1 MQDAALGAQE
11 YFEDSFEDQQLS
23 LDMLSAKLKSFA
35 KEHFPEFT
43 SNPVTHLDIIRDSA
57 ALRSFNLPTEFTEFF
72 VTFET
77 AKYLLISDAPL
88 IHKCE
93 ENITNSKKS
102 KGAQYENLFEIK
114 KFYLKWCIEKQ
125 DRETEYFAL
134 STLNLIE
141 RNANKENFLKYLY
154 AANLYI
160 FGPKRRSLAKS
171 LEYLESAEKAL
182 SASTLQD
189 DYKSDVMYYIQLF
202 RSFAFIADTDAE
214 NAAIAINEA
223 ISIKPSGIT
232 GLLYSILYP
241 LMTEE
246 SQNVSSR
253 LHAIVDFD
261 ISRFTFAID
270 HNNLNLFSFFLRTAI
285 TYNIFRVQEFA
296 PFLGEIKTILETSA
310 DAYFGTTSKIFQTAS
325 DLKGSVYKEYFTD
338 KIKNDLDFS
347 LLFLERYKTAKNLFI
362 ALSFPRINQ
371 KFDENLGIIKQRL
384 KSSIFSKTMGELEF
398 YDQQSRD
405 YHEKL
410 KRLNDELEQNKLVI
424 KKNQQQSHDETEK
437 KYNGAIN
444 AVESKIGAIDLS
456 PDFDPASVFNNIMV
470 YNVIISIM
478 IFIIG
483 GFVGSFAQH
492 TTMQISDLFGSL
504 FIYGV
509 KWGGF
514 VFLGGLFIA
523 LISSASKAL
532 ERTNEKHRL
541 QKKLTGYKN
550 QKDRALE
557 RIKKDFERK
566 LGALDEINQT
576 RVKEIQK
583 KTETLRVDKEEKEKE
598 LKELVAKETAE
609 HFKKID
615 ELINKG

>member
-1 MQDAALGAQE
+1 MPEDALGVQQQSDDSH
-11 YFEDSFEDQQLS
+11 EDEQLS
-23 LDMLSAKLKSFA
+23 LEMLSSKLRSFA

-57 ALRSFNLPTEFTEFF
+57 ALRSFNLPGEFTEFF

-77 AKYLLISDAPL
+77 AKYLLISDAPI

-93 ENITNSKKS
+93 EYITNSKKS
-102 KGAQYENLFEIK
+102 KGSQYENLFEIK
-114 KFYLKWCIEKQ
+114 KFYLKWCIEKLE
-125 DRETEYFAL
+125 RETEYFAL

-141 RNANKENFLKYLY
+141 RNGNKDNFLKYLY
-154 AANLYI
+154 AANFFI
-160 FGPKRRSLAKS
+160 FGPKRRSLQKS
-171 LEYLESAEKAL
+171 LEYLDLAEKAL
-182 SASTLQD
+182 SSSTLPD
-189 DYKSDVMYYIQLF
+189 EIKTDILYYIQLF
-202 RSFAFIADTDAE
+202 RGFAYIANQE
-214 NAAIAINEA
+214 SESVAIALNEA
-223 ISIKPSGIT
+223 VVIKPSGIT
-232 GLLYSILYP
+232 GILYSILYP
-241 LMTEE
+241 LMDEE
-246 SQNVSSR
+246 SRSVSEQ

-261 ISRFTFAID
+261 IKRFNFAID
-270 HNNLNLFSFFLRTAI
+270 HNNLNLYNFFLRTAI

-296 PFLGEIKTILETSA
+296 PFLVEIKTILESSA
-310 DAYFGTTSKIFQTAS
+310 DVSHGETTRIFQTAS
-325 DLKGSVYKEYFTD
+325 NLKSSPYKEYFTE
-338 KIKNDLDFS
+338 KINNDLDFS
-347 LLFLERYKTAKNLFI
+347 LLFIERYKTAKNLFI
-362 ALSFPRINQ
+362 ALSFPRLNQ
-371 KFDENLGIIKQRL
+371 KFHDNIEVIKQKL
-384 KSSIFSKTMGELEF
+384 KNSVYSQTMGQLEF

-405 YHEKL
+405 FHEKL
-410 KRLNDELEQNKLVI
+410 KRLSDEFEQNKQVI
-424 KKNQQQSHDETEK
+424 KKNQQQAHDETEK

-478 IFIIG
+478 IFVIG
-483 GFVGSFAQH
+483 GFIGSFAQH
-492 TTMQISDLFGSL
+492 NTVQVSDLFGSL

-557 RIKKDFERK
+557 RTKKDFDRK
-566 LGALDEINQT
+566 INAIEEIHQT
-576 RVKEIQK
+576 RVKDIQK
-583 KTETLRVDKEEKEKE
+583 KTEVLAAEKEEKEKE
-598 LKELVAKETAE
+598 LKEVVATEIAE
-609 HFKKID
+609 HFKNID
-615 ELINKG
+615 ELVNKA